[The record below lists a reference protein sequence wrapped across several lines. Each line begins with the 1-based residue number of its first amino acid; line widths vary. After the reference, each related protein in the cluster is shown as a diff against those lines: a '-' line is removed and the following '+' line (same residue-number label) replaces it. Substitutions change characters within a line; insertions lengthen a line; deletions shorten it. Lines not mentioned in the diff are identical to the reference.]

1 MARPPKPR
9 RVEFMPE
16 VTVFKPVGMP
26 MRQLEEVVLS
36 VEELEALRL
45 KDLEGLEQEEC
56 AERMNIS
63 RPTFQRVLASSRHK
77 VADALIGGKV
87 LRVEGGHYR
96 LAVRRFQCRE
106 CREEFSLPFGTG
118 QRGIDLLCPACG
130 AQAVHRIDH
139 GGHGFGRQ
147 PWGRRLDETEGE
159 Q

>member
-16 VTVFKPVGMP
+16 VTVFKPVGVP
-26 MRQLEEVVLS
+26 RRHVEEVVLS

-45 KDLEGLEQEEC
+45 KDLEGLEQGEC
-56 AERMNIS
+56 AARMNIS
-63 RPTFQRVLASSRHK
+63 RPTFQRVLTSSRSK
-77 VADALIGGKV
+77 VADALVRGKA

-96 LAVRRFQCRE
+96 LAERRFRCRE
-106 CREEFSLPFGTG
+106 CRYEFALSFGDG
-118 QRGIDLLCPACG
+118 QRGVELHCPACN

-147 PWGRRLDETEGE
+147 PWGRRSDET
-159 Q
+159 